1 MGVSLTYL
9 AFFLTY
15 TSQFSR
21 TNSEISIMDDS
32 TEKPGEIATE
42 ESEELFFEERRPHVV
57 RESAYGTNSKGYK
70 SGGTDKNTGSNQGQF
85 SSSINSFDDKMR
97 LSKNSQN

>member
-1 MGVSLTYL
+1 
-9 AFFLTY
+9 
-15 TSQFSR
+15 
-21 TNSEISIMDDS
+21 MDDR

-70 SGGTDKNTGSNQGQF
+70 SGGTDKNTGSNQG
-85 SSSINSFDDKMR
+85 
-97 LSKNSQN
+97 